1 MEEKILTILINIQ
14 SDICEIKQDVK
25 ELKVRMDKLEQR
37 MDKLE
42 ERMDRLEERVDRL
55 EVRVDNIEANMKE
68 MDQKHDRNYDELRK
82 QRIIDSNNIAQILNM
97 QTKLIQMFDKKSA

>member
-42 ERMDRLEERVDRL
+42 ERVDRL
-55 EVRVDNIEANMKE
+55 EGRVDSIEANMKE

-97 QTKLIQMFDKKSA
+97 QTKLIQLA

>member
-42 ERMDRLEERVDRL
+42 ERVDRL
-55 EVRVDNIEANMKE
+55 EGRVDSIEANMKE